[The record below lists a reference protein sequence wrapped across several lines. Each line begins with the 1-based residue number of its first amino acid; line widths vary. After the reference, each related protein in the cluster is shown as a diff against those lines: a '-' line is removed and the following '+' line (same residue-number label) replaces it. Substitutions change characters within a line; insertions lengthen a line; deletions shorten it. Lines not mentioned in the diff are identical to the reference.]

1 MKNLKDILIQA
12 AQYPAAVEGM
22 LPAGAPVISAALTDA
37 AVKLPVL
44 PDLPIELP
52 DLPAAPQLPEFQA
65 PAGLGAL
72 VREVKVTPV
81 DKVVPAVQ
89 RRGETRFLY

>member
-22 LPAGAPVISAALTDA
+22 LPVGAPSLSLVLTDA
-37 AVKLPVL
+37 AGKLPAL

-52 DLPAAPQLPEFQA
+52 DLPAAPELPEL
-65 PAGLGAL
+65 PAGPGAL
-72 VREVKVTPV
+72 VKEVKVTPV
-81 DKVVPAVQ
+81 DKVVPVV